1 MPVGFV
7 ATDFNAG
14 LENGVWVVVLGAP
27 STEEDDFYLMFQKK
41 QEKYSKQDI
50 KFGWDKPYVEFCGQG
65 WSWYGHM
72 NQVELERGM
81 IRVTM
86 DGEAAEHMQNDGII
100 EVQFNLADLE
110 FSRLRSTL
118 QEILNGIEYFKS
130 KG

>member
-1 MPVGFV
+1 MSVGFV

-14 LENGVWVVVLGAP
+14 LENGVWAVVLGAP
-27 STEEDDFYLMFQKK
+27 STDDDDFYLMFQKK
-41 QEKYSKQDI
+41 KEGYSKQDI

-72 NQVELERGM
+72 KEVELGREI

-86 DGEAAEHMQNDGII
+86 DAEAAAHMENDGII
-100 EVQFNLADLE
+100 EVKFNLEDLE
-110 FSRLRSTL
+110 FSQLRSTL
-118 QEILNGIEYFKS
+118 QEIFSGIEHFKN